1 MSEYGIIL
9 PQSIT
14 KFRALVVRKLEDE
27 QAKLTELTSY
37 SPINVD
43 AKPQLDDLAKSFLT
57 TTPEREK
64 DRFPLDIAWWAKN
77 NDAMT
82 SAYANWLAR

>member
-1 MSEYGIIL
+1 M
-9 PQSIT
+9 
-14 KFRALVVRKLEDE
+14 ALINYYLGAQQ

-43 AKPQLDDLAKSFLT
+43 AKPQLDDLARSYLT

-64 DRFPLDIAWWAKN
+64 DRFPVDLTWWAKN
-77 NDAMT
+77 NDAMV
-82 SAYANWLAR
+82 SAFTNWLAK

>member
-1 MSEYGIIL
+1 M
-9 PQSIT
+9 
-14 KFRALVVRKLEDE
+14 ALINYYLGAQQ

-43 AKPQLDDLAKSFLT
+43 AKPQLDDLAKSYLT

-64 DRFPLDIAWWAKN
+64 DRFPVDLTWWAKN
-77 NDAMT
+77 NDTMV
-82 SAYANWLAR
+82 SAFTNWLAK